1 MVELVD
7 TLDLKS
13 NGYLNA
19 RAGSSPAA
27 GTSKTAGNIDIN
39 EVSFQF
45 NIQMPDEKPVPPNGV
60 RGTRSVGKFLPN
72 LKNFLGAVHHTCHF
86 SRIIQN

>member
-1 MVELVD
+1 
-7 TLDLKS
+7 
-13 NGYLNA
+13 
-19 RAGSSPAA
+19 
-27 GTSKTAGNIDIN
+27 
-39 EVSFQF
+39 
-45 NIQMPDEKPVPPNGV
+45 MPDEKPVPPNGV